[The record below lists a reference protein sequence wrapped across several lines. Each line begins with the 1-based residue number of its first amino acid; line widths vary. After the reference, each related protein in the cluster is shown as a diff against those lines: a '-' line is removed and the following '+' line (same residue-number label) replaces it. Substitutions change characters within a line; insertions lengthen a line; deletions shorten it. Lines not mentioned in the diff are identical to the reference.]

1 MSSKLRKLLHDLG
14 LLSAAHFHQILSVLD
29 LFQQL
34 VFLRLQLLFVVVVLL
49 GRVDQLEELFS
60 QLLILNFDLERVLVE
75 TLARL
80 SVESC
85 LDSKPSFVA
94 SNSPSSSR
102 FLILF
107 SNSIFLKEPAKA
119 LISEELAPQSG
130 KHKSASHYL
139 TAFGFAF
146 CFPFKMD
153 DRPFIPVRQIPIVA
167 RIRILYHDSNRRTK
181 QLPLVTF
188 VNPYT

>member
-34 VFLRLQLLFVVVVLL
+34 VFLCLQLLFVVVVLF

-102 FLILF
+102 FLIRDRCPL
-107 SNSIFLKEPAKA
+107 LRYP
-119 LISEELAPQSG
+119 
-130 KHKSASHYL
+130 SH
-139 TAFGFAF
+139 T
-146 CFPFKMD
+146 
-153 DRPFIPVRQIPIVA
+153 
-167 RIRILYHDSNRRTK
+167 S
-181 QLPLVTF
+181 LPCDPT
-188 VNPYT
+188 